1 VAAPSQRPTIYF
13 LRHGETD
20 WNAAGR
26 LQGQLDL
33 PLNAVGE
40 RQAAAAAVIHT
51 GLAATGVATTD
62 VAATSVAALDYVA
75 SPLVRARRTMEIA
88 RVAMALPPDGY
99 RVDEGLKE
107 MSFGTWEGLTLKEVR
122 QRWPADFAARENGKW
137 RYATPSG
144 ESYADL
150 AARVSATVETLQ
162 RDTVMVA
169 HGGVA
174 RVLLALLAGLAPAA
188 ALRCPIWQG
197 RVLVLRDGTFAWSR
211 LTPASAAPPP
221 G

>member
-1 VAAPSQRPTIYF
+1 MAAPSQRPTIYF

-40 RQAAAAAVIHT
+40 RQAADAAVILK
-51 GLAATGVATTD
+51 GL
-62 VAATSVAALDYVA
+62 AATSVAALDYVA

-88 RVAMALPPDGY
+88 RAAMALPPDGY
-99 RVDEGLKE
+99 RVDERLKE

-137 RYATPSG
+137 CYATPGG

-174 RVLLALLAGLAPAA
+174 RVLLALLAGLAPEA

-197 RVLVLRDGTFAWSR
+197 RVLVLRDGAFAWSR

-221 G
+221 S

>member
-40 RQAAAAAVIHT
+40 RQAADAAVILK
-51 GLAATGVATTD
+51 GLVATS
-62 VAATSVAALDYVA
+62 VATSVAALDYVA

-88 RVAMALPPDGY
+88 RAAMALPPDGY

-137 RYATPSG
+137 RYATPGG

-150 AARVSATVETLQ
+150 AARVGATVETLQ